1 MREFRVLGPIE
12 VRRDGQAVRLNGR
25 KARSL
30 LAAFV
35 LRGDHIVLT
44 DRLVEVLWGERP
56 PLTAVAQVH
65 KYVSGLRSA
74 LGQERI
80 VRHGHGYRLCLED
93 DQLDLLM
100 FDRGVSAARAARASG
115 RRADAA
121 RELRAALGL
130 WRGVPLADTTDAL
143 QRAEV
148 PALEERRIGAL
159 LEMVEAELSLG
170 RHKELVGELA
180 ALVTAN
186 PLHEQLRGHLMLA
199 LYRCGRV
206 AEALAVYQEGR
217 TLLAEELGIEPGAE
231 LQRLHQAVLVMDP
244 ALSADVGT
252 AEDAE
257 PVTLARGGQAGQH
270 SQDSADGDAVPPP
283 APLRPVPA
291 QLPPSIADFTGR
303 GEEVDR
309 ICTALRAAH
318 EDAPAL
324 VAIAGKGG
332 VGKTTLAVH
341 AARRVG
347 PDFPDGQL
355 YVRLRDAQARP
366 VEPKVAL
373 QGFLRAMGVDDP
385 GIPDS
390 LDECTRL
397 FRSRSATR
405 RMLVVLDDA
414 TDEAQI
420 RPLLPSSPDCA
431 VLITGRTRLCGLE
444 AAHHV
449 HLEVFDSSD
458 AVELFKR
465 IAGANLPRDD
475 QASTREITQLCGHLP
490 LAVRI
495 AAARFAQHSRGDL
508 AWFARRL
515 TDERRRLDI
524 LVAGDLE
531 VRANLEVSYQGLG
544 ARERQAFCLLGLV
557 DTTDF
562 AAWVLAPLLD
572 TTVDE
577 AEDIVEELVN
587 AQLLDIVDSDVGGH
601 TRYRYHDLVRLYA
614 RERAESEYTEPE
626 RRAAFGR
633 LLSFWV
639 HLATEAGHR
648 LYGTSEHGRAHQLSA
663 GPRHAFPAAP
673 CDVDWILRFPL
684 EWFETERP
692 ALTAA
697 IVEASAR
704 GFGSLA
710 WALADSIT
718 DHIELCHRYDDW
730 EHTHTRALEACRRE
744 DDAAGAGVMLLRLAG
759 LYLIRT
765 DAAASLRAAERAEEA
780 LEDSGHKAVIA
791 EALVAQAAALRVLG
805 DHDRALDRVRRAL
818 DMARATSNLLA
829 AARGTRELG
838 TIHYERARWEEAAR
852 ALRESLALSRALRNQ
867 REQALAMR
875 YLAVVLRHQESFE
888 EACAYAQA
896 ARAMFQHLR
905 DQPYVAFTSLT
916 LGLTLIQLRDPS
928 ARRVVEEGVA
938 LLEEMDLGFGTAEAL
953 YVRAA
958 LELAHHRGDRAVEQ
972 LVQAIRLLGA
982 RPVHNV
988 LLSTVELLGQALEA
1002 TGDRSRAAAARCA
1015 VTTLTHLVGEPPP
1028 PGLLASLTS
1037 PPGRKTEE
1045 PGPTVSRAS
1054 RPLRTTF
1061 ARQGKTDEEDHHP
1074 HQPPREGAVPGQRHD
1089 RHLPPAG

>member
-44 DRLVEVLWGERP
+44 DRLVEVLWGECP
-56 PLTAVAQVH
+56 PPTAVAQVH

-74 LGQERI
+74 LGQDRI
-80 VRHGHGYRLCLED
+80 VRHGHGYRLCLEQ
-93 DQLDLLM
+93 DQVDLLM
-100 FDRGVSAARAARASG
+100 FDRGVAAARAARASG
-115 RRADAA
+115 RQAEAA
-121 RELRAALGL
+121 RELRAALSL
-130 WRGVPLADTTDAL
+130 WRGVPLADTTDEL
-143 QRAEV
+143 QRAEA

-159 LEMVEAELSLG
+159 LEMIEAELSLG
-170 RHKELVGELA
+170 RHTELVGELA
-180 ALVTAN
+180 GLVTAN
-186 PLHEQLRGHLMLA
+186 PLHEQLRGHLMLV

-206 AEALAVYQEGR
+206 AEALAVYHEGR
-217 TLLAEELGIEPGAE
+217 TLLAEELGIEPGTE
-231 LQRLHQAVLVMDP
+231 LQRLHQAILVMDP
-244 ALSADVGT
+244 ALHVDTGTTESA
-252 AEDAE
+252 ES
-257 PVTLARGGQAGQH
+257 VTLARSDA
-270 SQDSADGDAVPPP
+270 DSDATPP
-283 APLRPVPA
+283 APAPTPARPVPA

-303 GEEVDR
+303 SDEVDQ
-309 ICTALRAAH
+309 ICTVLRAAH

-355 YVRLRDAQARP
+355 YVRLRDSQARP

-385 GIPDS
+385 VIPDS

-405 RMLVVLDDA
+405 HMLIVLDDA
-414 TDEAQI
+414 TEEAQI

-431 VLITGRTRLCGLE
+431 VLITSRTRLCGLE

-458 AVELFKR
+458 SVELFKR
-465 IAGANLPRDD
+465 IAGSDLPRDD
-475 QASTREITQLCGHLP
+475 QATTLEITQLCGHLP

-531 VRANLEVSYQGLG
+531 VRANLAVSYQSLG
-544 ARERQAFCLLGLV
+544 VRERQAFCLLGLV
-557 DTTDF
+557 NADDF

-587 AQLLDIVDSDVGGH
+587 SQLLDIVDSTIGGH

-614 RERAESEYTEPE
+614 RERAESECPEPE

-639 HLATEAGHR
+639 HLAAEAGHR
-648 LYGTSEHGRAHQLSA
+648 LYGTSPHGWSPQLSA
-663 GPRHAFPAAP
+663 DSGHASPVAP
-673 CDVDWILRFPL
+673 CDVDWILRSPR
-684 EWFETERP
+684 EWFEAERP
-692 ALTAA
+692 ALTSA

-718 DHIELCHRYDDW
+718 DHLELCHRYDDW
-730 EHTHTRALEACRRE
+730 ETTHTLALDACRQE
-744 DDAAGAGVMLLRLAG
+744 GDTVGAGVMLMRLAG

-765 DAAASLRAAERAEEA
+765 DAAASLRSAERAEEV
-780 LEDSGHKAVIA
+780 LEDAGHKVVIA
-791 EALVAQAAALRVLG
+791 DALVAQAAALRVLG
-805 DHDRALDRVRRAL
+805 EHDRALERVRRAL
-818 DMARATSNLLA
+818 DIARATSNLVA
-829 AARGTRELG
+829 EARGTRELG
-838 TIHYERARWEEAAR
+838 TIHYERAQWDMSAQ
-852 ALRESLALSRALRNQ
+852 ALREALTLGREVHNQ

-875 YLAVVLRHQESFE
+875 YLAVVLRHQEALD
-888 EACAYAQA
+888 EARTYAQA
-896 ARAMFQHLR
+896 ARATFQDLN

-916 LGLTLIQLRDPS
+916 LGLTLIQLDDPS
-928 ARRVVEEGVA
+928 AQSFVEEGVA

-958 LELAHHRGDRAVEQ
+958 LDLAHNRGDRAIEQ
-972 LVQAIRLLGA
+972 LIEAIGILDT

-988 LLSTVELLGQALEA
+988 LLSTVELLGQALKA
-1002 TGDRSRAAAARCA
+1002 TDDPERAATARGA
-1015 VTTLTHLVGEPPP
+1015 VTTLSRLVGELPPS
-1028 PGLLASLTS
+1028 GLLASLT
-1037 PPGRKTEE
+1037 PGPGRKAEGAE
-1045 PGPTVSRAS
+1045 PKVSRTS
-1054 RPLRTTF
+1054 RPHRTT
-1061 ARQGKTDEEDHHP
+1061 GED
-1074 HQPPREGAVPGQRHD
+1074 R
-1089 RHLPPAG
+1089 